1 MPPELVELKKQIEE
15 EEARKAERQR
25 RKEQG
30 IASPT
35 PSPRES
41 RSPTPDD
48 IRELRASAA
57 NAIALYKPSTAT
69 PASVPETPLKP
80 QNDDLPVITMPPG
93 GFETKEESEA
103 AFIHLLKKAGI
114 NETHTW
120 DIAMRV
126 IVLDPLYNALDTLA
140 EKKAAF
146 EKVKSLMLHPLNANV
161 YLVYQWNP

>member
-15 EEARKAERQR
+15 EEARNAE

-41 RSPTPDD
+41 RSPTPED

-93 GFETKEESEA
+93 GFETKEGAEA

-120 DIAMRV
+120 DIAMRI

-146 EKVKSLMLHPLNANV
+146 EKVKSPMAAFIKC
-161 YLVYQWNP
+161 